1 MERSK
6 RLLLSLLLLV
16 GMTLTAVAQ
25 NQEISGI
32 VILKAD
38 NEPAISATVKEV
50 DNPING
56 TITDLDGKFTITVK
70 SGAKLEIR
78 YVGTKTQIVAAKNGI
93 EVFLEDDSE
102 TIEEV
107 VIVGTVMRKSD
118 LTGSVAMVDAK
129 TLAERPVTNIN
140 EALQGRMAGVSI
152 NTNANPADDSSM
164 KIRGINTI
172 NSGSEPIYVVDGQVM
187 TNDFGGFSTIN
198 PNDVESVQV
207 LKDASATALYGSRG
221 ANGVVLITTKKA
233 RKGEGHINYDGF
245 VTMTTVSNRPSTMS
259 AQQLGQLRAD
269 AFTNGYILNNP
280 SASTADVKN
289 YVDNT
294 IWGTNTIFS
303 ADEMETYNSG
313 KSYDWLDQ
321 NLRTGVQHS
330 HNLSFSK
337 GTDKSNIFLSLNYVG
352 TKGILGSSNQEK
364 YSGRI
369 NADTE
374 ITSWLKVG
382 TSTNYN
388 YQEDNMHD
396 NTVYTKALG
405 GNPMLDYA
413 PYKDPATAYDATHQY
428 WYYQALSS
436 NYYNDFNPFTMKDVK
451 YYRNRSHITSTNYL
465 NIKFVEGLNF
475 RSTLAIDVSN
485 QKWAEYLPSNS
496 PTSIRN
502 EPQSATLGDARAKQE
517 RWARVNWQWDN
528 TITFDK
534 TFKQVH
540 RLNAMLGTSATKTTG
555 DYIKAQGMRFASDD
569 LGYNYLGGASKYES
583 TDIASDAYT
592 QTLLSYILRGNY
604 VYANKYYVTAT
615 ARVDGSSKFGTGNKW
630 GVFPSCALAW
640 DMRQE
645 KFLEK
650 ADWLDKLK
658 LRLGFGVVGNQDITN
673 YAYQTLYNMK
683 AIRGSQN
690 GVTIG
695 QSSIALSDSRGT
707 SNLTWERQNQWNVG
721 LDFGVLNN
729 RINFSIDYFHIV
741 NDNLLMQHSLAATT
755 GFSTTWENVGKI
767 ENNGFETSINATL
780 IQTKDFQW
788 NLSANISHDKNKVTK
803 LYGSTEKILNGT
815 DRRGNIFLGESLNT
829 IYAYQCGGIA
839 TEENRA
845 QWDGIDQN
853 GHTVGV
859 GDLFV
864 VDRNGDSKISE
875 SDKYIAGKTDP
886 KVFGGFA
893 TDLSYKGFTL
903 NAVFNYSIGAKRIS
917 DYYES
922 LIASVGLSQASTDLM
937 DRYSSS
943 NTGASLPRVVTNTS
957 AYNGWK
963 ASECDFAV
971 QNASYLRLST
981 LSLSYRFNDKILK
994 KTHLSNLRLYA
1005 TANNVFCATKYK
1017 GFDPEMGD
1025 TGYPPCRSFTF
1036 GVNVSY

>member
-25 NQEISGI
+25 NQKISGT
-32 VILKAD
+32 VILKVD
-38 NEPAISATVKEV
+38 NEPAIGATVREV
-50 DNPING
+50 GIPNNG
-56 TITDLDGKFTITVK
+56 TVTDFDGKFNITVK
-70 SGAKLEIR
+70 NGAKLEIQ

-118 LTGSVAMVDAK
+118 LTGAVGMIDSK
-129 TLAERPVTNIN
+129 TLSERPVTNLN
-140 EALQGRMAGVSI
+140 EAMQGRIAGVNIS
-152 NTNANPADDSSM
+152 TNANPADDSSI

-172 NSGSEPIYVVDGQVM
+172 NSGSDPIYVVDGQVM
-187 TNDFGGFSTIN
+187 TNDFGGFSSIN

-221 ANGVVLITTKKA
+221 ANGVILITTKKA
-233 RKGEGHINYDGF
+233 RRGEGHINYDAF
-245 VTMTTVSNRPSTMS
+245 VTMTTVANRPSTMS

-269 AFTNGYILNNP
+269 AFTNGYRLNNP
-280 SASTADVKN
+280 SASEADIQN
-289 YVDNT
+289 YVNNT
-294 IWGTNTIFS
+294 IWGTNTIIS
-303 ADEMETYNSG
+303 ADEMDTYTSG
-313 KSYDWLDQ
+313 KSFDWLKQ

-352 TKGILGSSNQEK
+352 TTGILGSSNQNK

-374 ITSWLKVG
+374 ITPWLKIG
-382 TSTNYN
+382 TSTNYS
-388 YQEDNMHD
+388 YQVDNMHD

-413 PYKDPATAYDATHQY
+413 PYQNPTTAYDATHQY

-436 NYYNDFNPFTMKDVK
+436 NYNNDFNPFTMKDVQ

-465 NIKFVEGLNF
+465 NIKFMEGLNF
-475 RSTLAIDVSN
+475 RSTFAIDMSN

-496 PTSIRN
+496 PTTVRN

-534 TFKQVH
+534 TIKQVH

-555 DYIKAQGMRFASDD
+555 DYTKAQGMRFASDD

-615 ARVDGSSKFGTGNKW
+615 ARVDGSSKFAKGHKW
-630 GVFPSCALAW
+630 GVFPSFALAW

-645 KFLEK
+645 KFLDN

-673 YAYQTLYNMK
+673 YAYQSLYYMK
-683 AIRGSQN
+683 AIRGSKN

-695 QSSIALSDSRGT
+695 QPSISLSDTRGT
-707 SNLTWERQNQWNVG
+707 TALTWERQNQWNVG
-721 LDFGVLNN
+721 FDLGFLDN
-729 RINFSIDYFHIV
+729 RINLSIDYFHII
-741 NDNLLMQHSLAATT
+741 NDNLLMKHSLAPTS
-755 GFSTTWENVGKI
+755 GFADTWENIGKVV
-767 ENNGFETSINATL
+767 NNGVEASINAAV

-788 NLSANISHDKNKVTK
+788 NVSANISYDKNKVTK
-803 LYGSTEKILNGT
+803 LYGATDKILNGT
-815 DRRGNIFLGESLNT
+815 DRQGNIFLDESLNT

-853 GHTVGV
+853 GHTVAV

-864 VDRNGDSKISE
+864 VGRNSDGKINE
-875 SDKYIAGKTDP
+875 NDKYIAGKTTP
-886 KVFGGFA
+886 NVYGGFA

-903 NAVFNYSIGAKRIS
+903 NAVFNYSIGAKRVT
-917 DYYES
+917 DYYEG
-922 LIASVGLSQASTDLM
+922 LISSVGLSQASTDLM

-943 NTGASLPRVVTNTS
+943 NPNGSLPRVVTNTS

-981 LSLSYRFNDKILK
+981 LSLSYRFNDNVLK
-994 KTHLSNLRLYA
+994 KLHLSNLRLYA

-1017 GFDPEMGD
+1017 GFDPEQGD